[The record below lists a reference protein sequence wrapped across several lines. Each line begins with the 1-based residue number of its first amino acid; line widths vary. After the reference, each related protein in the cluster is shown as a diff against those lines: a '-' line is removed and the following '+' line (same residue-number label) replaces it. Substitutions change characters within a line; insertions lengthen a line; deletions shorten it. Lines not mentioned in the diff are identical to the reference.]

1 MTVSRKK
8 ELMPMAEILR
18 AEGRTY
24 DEIAEQIGIASKTVA
39 RWFQIE
45 QARRNRP
52 LTQRLSEQL
61 EARLEKLFE
70 DEESKDEQKHDPK
83 FADRALKLCKLIE
96 ALRAGPDEISA
107 SLIAIMRF
115 IRFCLITLTEEE
127 MQPIRRAVALFI
139 DDLKQENS

>member
-8 ELMPMAEILR
+8 ELMPMAEVLR

-24 DEIAEQIGIASKTVA
+24 DEIADEIGVAPKTIA
-39 RWFQIE
+39 RWFQAE
-45 QARRNRP
+45 QAERKRP
-52 LTQRLSEQL
+52 LTERLSEQL

-70 DEESKDEQKHDPK
+70 DEESEDEEKHDPK
-83 FADRALKLCKLIE
+83 FTDRALKLCKLIE
-96 ALRAGPDEISA
+96 ALRAGPDEVSA

-115 IRFCLITLTEEE
+115 IRFCLITLTEDE
-127 MQPIRRAVALFI
+127 MRPIRRAVALFI